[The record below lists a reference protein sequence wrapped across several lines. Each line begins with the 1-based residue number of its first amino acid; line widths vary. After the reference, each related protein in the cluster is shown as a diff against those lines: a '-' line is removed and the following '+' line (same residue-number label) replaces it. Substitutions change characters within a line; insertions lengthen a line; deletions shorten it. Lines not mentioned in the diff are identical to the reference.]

1 MNLSSLREAIRT
13 KTGYPERGK
22 TGKDRINRV
31 VNYALR
37 QVRRDAPE
45 ALFREE
51 LRFRLEKEISAG
63 TLAVDSGDDLVF
75 TVSADDVT
83 LSTDGTLRARWLE
96 IKKSDTYHL
105 RRIRDVFALTV
116 AERDYYKIVID
127 KPWLNKTDAGLSY
140 RIFTYEYPYPADVEK
155 IRSVIRNP
163 DTNPRELLEVLH
175 PESLAHWRLG
185 VGWRSTGT
193 PDKYARGDYFQLPS
207 PHYTPVAEVPTTVTD
222 SLAFTWGFDVGG
234 NEHGKTDSP
243 PQYGAAGKFSYR
255 VCHVWGRWPHYDIN
269 QDGILKPF
277 YISSPS
283 PPTEQVETTWGSHAV
298 KLTSPD
304 VDWME
309 GYGPNSSLNSY
320 HKAGIEKWWFRA
332 RHDTEDESST
342 SGKNAASVTN
352 LENDDIYYLWRVTD
366 GFDTV
371 IYDRGDYDPV
381 DKQSMLNDFHGHF
394 HLRFDRSSN
403 DDPPMLCRLVRRP
416 VELKHDNDVPRVPVD
431 CFEAI
436 ISLSCAYLVGD
447 RDGNPDRK
455 GMYYSD
461 YLRELDRLKRA
472 YTFSGAERGPF
483 GNGLLSRGR
492 IGMADYDVTES
503 S

>member
-22 TGKDRINRV
+22 TGTSRINRV
-31 VNYALR
+31 INYALR

-51 LRFRLEKEISAG
+51 WRFRLETEISAG
-63 TLAVDSGDDLVF
+63 TLAVDTNDSLVF
-75 TVSADDVT
+75 VINTSQVT

-96 IKKSDTYHL
+96 IKKDDAYHL
-105 RRIRDVFALTV
+105 RRIRDVYSA
-116 AERDYYKIVID
+116 AGSYKIVVD
-127 KPWLNKTDAGLSY
+127 KPWLNETDTGLSY

-155 IRSVIRNP
+155 IRSVIRDP

-175 PESLAHWRLG
+175 PESLAKWRLG

-193 PDKYARGDYFQLPS
+193 PGKYARGDYYQLPA
-207 PHYTPVAEVPTTVTD
+207 PHYTPVAKVPEPLEGSSSYV
-222 SLAFTWGFDVGG
+222 WGLDFGG
-234 NEHGKTDSP
+234 IEHGATDSP
-243 PQYGAAGKFSYR
+243 PQYGAAGTFSYR

-283 PPTEQVETTWGSHAV
+283 PATEQVETIWGGGAIE
-298 KLTSPD
+298 LTSPD
-304 VDWME
+304 VDWIE
-309 GYGPNSSLNSY
+309 GYGPNDDLNSY

-332 RHDTEDESST
+332 RHDTEKDQSA
-342 SGKNAASVTN
+342 SGKNTASVTN

-366 GFDTV
+366 GFDTL

-381 DKQSMLNDFHGHF
+381 DKQSMLHDFHGHF

-403 DDPPMLCRLVRRP
+403 NDPPMLCRLVRRP
-416 VELKHDNDVPRVPVD
+416 VELKHDNDVPRVPAD

-447 RDGNPDRK
+447 RDGSPDRK
-455 GMYYSD
+455 GMYYAD
-461 YLRELDRLKRA
+461 YTREIDRLKRA
-472 YTFSGAERGPF
+472 YTFSGAEHGPF
-483 GNGLLSRGR
+483 GNGLFSRG
-492 IGMADYDVTES
+492 GFGVSGYDITES